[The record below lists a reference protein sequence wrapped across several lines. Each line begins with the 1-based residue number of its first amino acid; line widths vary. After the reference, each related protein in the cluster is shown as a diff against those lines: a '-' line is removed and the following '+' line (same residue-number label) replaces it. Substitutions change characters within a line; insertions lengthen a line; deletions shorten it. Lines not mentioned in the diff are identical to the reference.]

1 MLSKRLRT
9 DIFSILFSCFALTCL
24 HAQDAAAVSQDN
36 AESIDLSSEEES
48 DEINTWKS
56 NSETN
61 KISQPFAWESAG
73 DVLKYE
79 IIIYSLD
86 ENTGRVLE
94 EVYRHETTEE
104 ENETCIIYFD
114 PNLPP
119 GLYRSKINVYNILG
133 GLEEDVSTTDDFY
146 IRQAYKPEVR
156 GVSYPLFMRS
166 IIYLDDLDNN
176 GIVEV
181 EGRNL
186 FSPKENEE
194 DLVFTDYTL
203 RSNRKTI
210 HPKSIISH
218 DDKNNR
224 KITLQFAMK
233 DFAVEDYYMFAQDAS
248 GLHSEEGSEAAK
260 LTVKFKKWLDIDVE
274 AGYTVPIVLHDDTYK
289 KYLDTRAIPL
299 GGQAR
304 VTVVPLK
311 YVWGYLGAGLRLN
324 YSRLTALMDGY
335 SVTGNMM
342 NMHLL
347 FCFQKPVMRRRI
359 FLEPHIGAG
368 LTVFS
373 DIKFHFPHDIESP
386 PLDTYCFS
394 LDAGFTAQYYFNKR
408 LYVEASLDYTLALN
422 SDMMLGGIS
431 PSVGV
436 GWQF

>member
-119 GLYRSKINVYNILG
+119 GLYRSRINVYNILG

-176 GIVEV
+176 GIVE
-181 EGRNL
+181 
-186 FSPKENEE
+186 
-194 DLVFTDYTL
+194 
-203 RSNRKTI
+203 
-210 HPKSIISH
+210 
-218 DDKNNR
+218 
-224 KITLQFAMK
+224 
-233 DFAVEDYYMFAQDAS
+233 
-248 GLHSEEGSEAAK
+248 
-260 LTVKFKKWLDIDVE
+260 
-274 AGYTVPIVLHDDTYK
+274 
-289 KYLDTRAIPL
+289 
-299 GGQAR
+299 
-304 VTVVPLK
+304 
-311 YVWGYLGAGLRLN
+311 
-324 YSRLTALMDGY
+324 
-335 SVTGNMM
+335 
-342 NMHLL
+342 
-347 FCFQKPVMRRRI
+347 
-359 FLEPHIGAG
+359 
-368 LTVFS
+368 
-373 DIKFHFPHDIESP
+373 
-386 PLDTYCFS
+386 
-394 LDAGFTAQYYFNKR
+394 
-408 LYVEASLDYTLALN
+408 
-422 SDMMLGGIS
+422 
-431 PSVGV
+431 
-436 GWQF
+436 